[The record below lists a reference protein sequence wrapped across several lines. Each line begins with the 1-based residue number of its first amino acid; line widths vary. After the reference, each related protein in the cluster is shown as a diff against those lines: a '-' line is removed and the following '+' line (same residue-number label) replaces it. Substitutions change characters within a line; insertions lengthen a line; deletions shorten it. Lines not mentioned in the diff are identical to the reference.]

1 MNGDG
6 EKDLVTGKR
15 WWAHGPHGDDFPNVA
30 PVIVWFEIHK
40 KKGEA
45 PQFIPHLISESLGTG
60 IGTQFLVTDFDGDKI
75 PDIVLSNKKGT
86 NVLLQRRGRRC
97 RVSCGGPHSQP
108 TGGRKCS
115 QRQQTL

>member
-15 WWAHGPHGDDFPNVA
+15 WWAHGPTGDEYPNVA
-30 PVIVWFEIHK
+30 PFLVWFEIHK
-40 KKGEA
+40 KKGSA

-60 IGTQFLVTDFDGDKI
+60 VGTQFLVTDFDGDKV

-86 NVLLQRRGRRC
+86 NVLLQKRG
-97 RVSCGGPHSQP
+97 
-108 TGGRKCS
+108 K
-115 QRQQTL
+115 